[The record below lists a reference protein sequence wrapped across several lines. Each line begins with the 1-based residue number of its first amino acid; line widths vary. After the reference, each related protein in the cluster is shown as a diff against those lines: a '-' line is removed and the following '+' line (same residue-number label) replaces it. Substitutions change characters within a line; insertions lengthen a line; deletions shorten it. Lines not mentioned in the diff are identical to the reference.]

1 MIDSVKNHLY
11 QSGFVFEVILLE
23 RVKDLTIL
31 NEFRKIWSEVNKH

>member
-31 NEFRKIWSEVNKH
+31 NEFVSKIGQRGQ

>member
-11 QSGFVFEVILLE
+11 QSGFVFEVIFLLE

-31 NEFRKIWSEVNKH
+31 NEFRE